1 MDTVEE
7 RPYTPRNRNMED
19 VSSDLHG
26 TKPDLPTDEKL
37 PRFDTDVIDG
47 GIATPPYSGVNAG
60 ALEAQEDL
68 AQFSRVHRVY
78 PVVGW
83 ISNSLV

>member
-7 RPYTPRNRNMED
+7 RPYTPRNRSVED
-19 VSSDLHG
+19 VSSG
-26 TKPDLPTDEKL
+26 TKTDLPADERLPGFRTDL
-37 PRFDTDVIDG
+37 IDD
-47 GIATPPYSGVNAG
+47 GIATPRYAGVNVG

-78 PVVGW
+78 PAVEC
-83 ISNSLV
+83 ISDSLV